1 MGGVSGMT
9 FSQKDE
15 LASKGRGFH
24 VQVRSFPMDSGM
36 SHFYSL
42 EEGQN
47 VSRWAIIYNKKY
59 CFMV

>member
-1 MGGVSGMT
+1 MT